1 MGAVLLILLLLVI
14 IAGLLS
20 IYYIS
25 VYNSYQDYIIRINE
39 VEGYIDNAIRDKFD
53 ALSKSINVIKGNT
66 DIKEELF
73 PEIVKLRSRKMSSFE
88 LNRKLVDELNEF
100 YKIKEEHP
108 ELKKSESF
116 VEIDNKLEEIEDNL
130 ESYQEY
136 YNSNI
141 TEYNKLVR
149 SFPTNIVAMICKY
162 KERTFFDGKDMT
174 DEDVNDFKL

>member
-1 MGAVLLILLLLVI
+1 MDMLTK
-14 IAGLLS
+14 
-20 IYYIS
+20 
-25 VYNSYQDYIIRINE
+25 YIIRINE
-39 VEGYIDNAIRDKFD
+39 VESYIDNAIRDKFD

-116 VEIDNKLEEIEDNL
+116 IEICEKLEEIEYNL
-130 ESYQEY
+130 DSYQEY

-149 SFPTNIVAMICKY
+149 SFPTNIIAMICKY
-162 KERTFFDGKDMT
+162 KEKTFFDGKDMN
-174 DEDVNDFKL
+174 DDNINDFKL

>member
-1 MGAVLLILLLLVI
+1 LGAVLLILLLLII

-25 VYNSYQDYIIRINE
+25 VYNTYQDYIIRINE
-39 VEGYIDNAIRDKFD
+39 VESYIDNSIRDKFD

-88 LNRKLVDELNEF
+88 LNRKLVVELNEF

-116 VEIDNKLEEIEDNL
+116 IEIDKKLEEVEDNL

-149 SFPTNIVAMICKY
+149 SFPTNIVAMICNY
-162 KERTFFDGKDMT
+162 KEKTFFDGKDMT

>member
-1 MGAVLLILLLLVI
+1 MGAVLFILLLLTI
-14 IAGLLS
+14 ITGLLS
-20 IYYIS
+20 IYYVS

-39 VEGYIDNAIRDKFD
+39 VESYIDNAIRDKFD
-53 ALSKSINVIKGNT
+53 SLSKSINVIKGNT

-116 VEIDNKLEEIEDNL
+116 IEIDTKLQEIEDNL
-130 ESYQEY
+130 VSYQEY

-162 KERTFFDGKDMT
+162 KEKTFFDGKDMN
-174 DEDVNDFKL
+174 DEIINDFKL